1 MIYYRY
7 RSYTTYSVDTAR
19 LQKLEA
25 VGNTVLNG
33 IIVGVSYVQFVNV
46 GVTLEGVK
54 SIDTQFGWQ
63 VGCKYNNTV

>member
-1 MIYYRY
+1 MICCRY

-25 VGNTVLNG
+25 VGNIVLIG
-33 IIVGVSYVQFVNV
+33 VIVGVSYVQFVKA
-46 GVTLEGVK
+46 GVTLEGVE
-54 SIDTQFGWQ
+54 SIDTQFWWQ